1 MYATGQLTADEEAI
15 KWLTIGVEALGLIVD
30 LNTTHSEVKHGFHQR
45 NVEGVVDIEGQ
56 VVEELLA
63 KGILNL
69 AVRNSV
75 VVLKCGLESLLSA
88 ADLLGKFPARHLLH
102 QATAGV
108 VAGMEV
114 ENVGSFRVKDESDGP
129 ETLLL
134 LFPHLAG
141 YVIAVAELVAE
152 ALALAIKEKTALTTK
167 S

>member
-1 MYATGQLTADEEAI
+1 MYTTSQLTADEEAI
-15 KWLTIGVEALGLIVD
+15 EWLAIGVEALGLIVD
-30 LNTTHSEVKHGFHQR
+30 LDTTHGEVKHRLHQR

-63 KGILNL
+63 ERILHL
-69 AVRNSV
+69 AVRNSI
-75 VVLKCGLESLLSA
+75 VVLECGLESLLSA
-88 ADLLGKFPARHLLH
+88 ADLLGKFFARHLLH

-114 ENVGSFRVKDESDGP
+114 KDVGSFRVKDESDGP

-134 LFPHLAG
+134 LFPHLTG
-141 YVIAVAELVAE
+141 YVIAVAELIAE
-152 ALALAIKEKTALTTK
+152 ALALVIKKKTAFTTK